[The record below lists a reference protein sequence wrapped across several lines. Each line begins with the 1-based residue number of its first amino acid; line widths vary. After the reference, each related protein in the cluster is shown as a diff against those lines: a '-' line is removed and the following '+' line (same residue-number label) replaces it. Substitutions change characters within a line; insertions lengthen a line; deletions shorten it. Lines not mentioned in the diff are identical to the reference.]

1 MATATRPAL
10 CDTAVSLTIGRHLH
24 GDDRLGAD
32 AFEDAFFDAAS
43 RLSDRLGV
51 AVEAVQARFVKPG
64 DVAPWA
70 AALDLEQELADCLQE
85 GRGGDPAWV
94 WVAAK
99 VDALAVRIKAEYSN

>member
-1 MATATRPAL
+1 MATATRPVL
-10 CDTAVSLTIGRHLH
+10 CDTTVPLTIGRHLH
-24 GDDRLGAD
+24 GDDLLGAG
-32 AFEDAFFDAAS
+32 AFEDAFFDAAL

-51 AVEAVQARFVKPG
+51 AIEAVAARFVRPG

-70 AALDLEQELADCLQE
+70 VALDLEQELADCLQE

-99 VDALAVRIKAEYSN
+99 VDALAARIRGQFVA